1 MLMRKPSK
9 LAEPRLSLRGGG
21 GKLQGVSGLHAK
33 VCSPTEAKRERG
45 ERQFH
50 GIVHGAAIT
59 VILDTR
65 TQLPLLFPRRRRE
78 LAKKGSRK
86 NFRTKEERRVLAFS

>member
-1 MLMRKPSK
+1 MRKPSK

-45 ERQFH
+45 KRQFH
-50 GIVHGAAIT
+50 GIVHGAAI
-59 VILDTR
+59 VVQHRHTR
-65 TQLPLLFPRRRRE
+65 YKDAAPFVVSTE
-78 LAKKGSRK
+78 EKGAGEKRK
-86 NFRTKEERRVLAFS
+86 S